1 MFFSRF
7 IQEQSAKP
15 LNKKD
20 HLSQFTSLLWKQINI
35 YIYNYNIS
43 IYLSIHLSIYLDI
56 ATSFLIGEPSTFM
69 GHPYHSYITTLRK
82 LHPQPKGRCKALRV
96 GNAEDVAGSPWKTY
110 NIFLVS
116 MDALFYWIWIPLN
129 GMGYLH
135 GSLIWISKRLL
146 NGIIGAF
153 EFFGM
158 DLHGIGIPCSWAVIF
173 PIILNWYTA
182 HGTIDTSESSFLMD
196 LGGMD
201 FLALVQY
208 RPRTS
213 PN

>member
-1 MFFSRF
+1 V
-7 IQEQSAKP
+7 
-15 LNKKD
+15 N
-20 HLSQFTSLLWKQINI
+20 HL
-35 YIYNYNIS
+35 
-43 IYLSIHLSIYLDI
+43 LSWAIHTI
-56 ATSFLIGEPSTFM
+56 ATSP
-69 GHPYHSYITTLRK
+69 
-82 LHPQPKGRCKALRV
+82 RCGSCIRSPRDAAKPCGV

-158 DLHGIGIPCSWAVIF
+158 DLHGIGIPCSWAVKF
-173 PIILNWYTA
+173 PIILN
-182 HGTIDTSESSFLMD
+182 
-196 LGGMD
+196 
-201 FLALVQY
+201 
-208 RPRTS
+208 
-213 PN
+213 